1 MTQQDH
7 GGRPRDALGPE
18 TSRRGT
24 VSKRD
29 LSESRRRLL
38 GLMQEIS
45 FGRIENL
52 TVKDGEPNFDP
63 PPQVVR
69 EIKFGGE
76 NGPRQEMSAE
86 NFDLKSQVIEF
97 FAQLDRLGDGE
108 VKSLEIK
115 HGLPFRMILEE
126 TVRV

>member
-1 MTQQDH
+1 MTDVATKATLT
-7 GGRPRDALGPE
+7 PA
-18 TSRRGT
+18 
-24 VSKRD
+24 
-29 LSESRRRLL
+29 RRRLIE
-38 GLMQEIS
+38 LMQEIS

-52 TVKDGEPNFDP
+52 AVKDGEPDFDS

-76 NGPRQEMSAE
+76 NGPRQEMSVEDFA
-86 NFDLKSQVIEF
+86 LKSQVIEF
-97 FAQLDRLGDGE
+97 FAQLDCLGNGT

-115 HGLPFRMILEE
+115 HGLPFRIILEE

>member
-7 GGRPRDALGPE
+7 GGRPRDALSPG

-29 LSESRRRLL
+29 LSGPRKRLIEM
-38 GLMQEIS
+38 MQEIS

-52 TVKDGEPNFDP
+52 IVKDGEPNFDP
-63 PPQVVR
+63 SPQVVR

-76 NGPRQEMSAE
+76 NGPRQEMSVE
-86 NFDLKSQVIEF
+86 NFALKSQAVEF
-97 FAQLDRLGDGE
+97 FAQLDRLGDGR
-108 VKSLEIK
+108 VKSLEVK
-115 HGLPFRMILEE
+115 HGLPFRMSLEE